1 MLFEFQSTVDRR
13 MAFRMMNY
21 AGGIWMGLNSDHL
34 GPGRV
39 FPLVLPVVVYS
50 GRRRWTAPRDV
61 RDLLT
66 PAPHGL
72 LGSRPRHPYLLIEL
86 QRLGPPPL
94 PEENVLSM
102 IAALERA
109 RSPKRLEEL
118 ALSLRDWVER
128 AGAQEL
134 LDSFREWISQVLAQ
148 RHGPEGRALELR
160 IRNQEE
166 ARMTT
171 LIERAR
177 QWGEEL
183 NQEWL
188 ERGLEKGRVEGRLE
202 GERELVRR
210 LVARRFGERAAKD
223 FVPVLASISDSD
235 RLAAIAADAFTCETA
250 GELVKRA
257 RGDGTAE

>member
-1 MLFEFQSTVDRR
+1 
-13 MAFRMMNY
+13 
-21 AGGIWMGLNSDHL
+21 MGLDSDHL
-34 GPGRV
+34 GPGRA

-94 PEENVLSM
+94 PEENMLSM

-128 AGAQEL
+128 AEAHEL
-134 LDSFREWISQVLAQ
+134 LDSFRGVDLAGAGPAARSRGPGAGTQ
-148 RHGPEGRALELR
+148 NQEPGRRHG
-160 IRNQEE
+160 
-166 ARMTT
+166 
-171 LIERAR
+171 
-177 QWGEEL
+177 
-183 NQEWL
+183 
-188 ERGLEKGRVEGRLE
+188 
-202 GERELVRR
+202 
-210 LVARRFGERAAKD
+210 
-223 FVPVLASISDSD
+223 
-235 RLAAIAADAFTCETA
+235 
-250 GELVKRA
+250 
-257 RGDGTAE
+257 